1 MDSLLFRILN
11 PTSVHYNL
19 YSSVYYNTVQVMYQ
33 NFRQNREMEYY
44 VTDYN
49 AKPLPGSP
57 RVEYSRYSK
66 TSKTTLRS
74 TASTNDWNSEWKPWA
89 IWIFLGVLIIII
101 IIGSKDNVGQFKGTR
116 SVLIDTHIYQS
127 WHLLN

>member
-1 MDSLLFRILN
+1 MMKVSAGPSHEAPN
-11 PTSVHYNL
+11 PPRRKSK
-19 YSSVYYNTVQVMYQ
+19 SSRRNSRSKKTP
-33 NFRQNREMEYY
+33 RPRSKGQNREIEYY

-49 AKPLPGSP
+49 TKPLPGSP

-74 TASTNDWNSEWKPWA
+74 TASNNDWNSEWKPWA
-89 IWIFLGVLIIII
+89 ICIFLGVLIIII

-116 SVLIDTHIYQS
+116 SVLSILS
-127 WHLLN
+127 